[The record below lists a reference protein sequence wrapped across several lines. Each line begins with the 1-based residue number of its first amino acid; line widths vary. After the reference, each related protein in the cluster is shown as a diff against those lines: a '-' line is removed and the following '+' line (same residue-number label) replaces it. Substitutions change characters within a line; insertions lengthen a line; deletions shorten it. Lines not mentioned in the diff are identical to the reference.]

1 MVELVNIMSQC
12 HISFIPEKY
21 FNPSHHCGL
30 LQQWTK
36 ENVSIQMV
44 PFASN
49 LAYFHFSSQSG
60 TLKQPYIY
68 NKTNFVKLVSERF
81 YKRFC
86 CMQKVIVT

>member
-12 HISFIPEKY
+12 HILFIPENY
-21 FNPSHHCGL
+21 FIPSHHCGL

-49 LAYFHFSSQSG
+49 LAYFTTMLYRVHRHLCANRRINLLLF
-60 TLKQPYIY
+60 
-68 NKTNFVKLVSERF
+68 NVW
-81 YKRFC
+81 
-86 CMQKVIVT
+86 